1 MKGFTSLTLY
11 SRNAKDFSTDDRIML
26 FITKFHLKTKREKW
40 MTLRRLL
47 MKKASPLVAH
57 ILISSEYRK
66 DFSELLE
73 DEIIRD
79 FYLDLK
85 QPRKQVVRA

>member
-11 SRNAKDFSTDDRIML
+11 SCNGKDFSTDDRIML
-26 FITKFHLKTKREKW
+26 FITKFHLKTKSEKW

-47 MKKASPLVAH
+47 KKKANPLVAH
-57 ILISSEYRK
+57 ILISSEYRR

-73 DEIIRD
+73 DETVRD

-85 QPRKQVVRA
+85 QPRKQAIRA